1 MLLFQYVESDFEE
14 YETKCTLFLMLVS
27 MLDVFPCCIPVC
39 LNGTLQIPMNFQYV
53 LVILAE
59 LVIRPIFFFRQCL
72 IFLNLFEYLI
82 KFPIQLSFKGK
93 ALNKF
98 SCSTLRLI

>member
-1 MLLFQYVESDFEE
+1 
-14 YETKCTLFLMLVS
+14 MLVS

-53 LVILAE
+53 LIILAE
-59 LVIRPIFFFRQCL
+59 LVIKFDRFFFRECL

-82 KFPIQLSFKGK
+82 KFPIQLSCKRK
-93 ALNKF
+93 AL
-98 SCSTLRLI
+98 L